1 MIWLTWRQF
10 RTQAVVAA
18 AALVVLAVVLVVTGM
33 NIAHLYNTSGI
44 PGCHA
49 HGNCQQVAASYINQL
64 RANRLDFFLYDA
76 CIVLV
81 YLAPA
86 AMGAFWGA
94 PLIAREFEA
103 GTHRLAWNQSV
114 SRTRWLTVKI
124 GLIGLAS
131 MATAGLLSLMS
142 TWWFSPVNRAA
153 AFANPNG
160 PNAPDIPIPSRL
172 APLLFGARGITPIGY
187 ALFAFALGVAF
198 GVLIRRTVPAMAA
211 TIGAFAAVQVIMPN
225 FIRPHLIAPVHSTLA
240 LTVANIDQI
249 QQNLSPGGATTAF
262 VGTQVNLPGAWVL
275 SNADVSAA
283 GRPWSGPMTAACN
296 SQSGPQQAC
305 PNSLAAL
312 HLKEVVTYQPASAY
326 WPLQWYETAIF
337 VVVALALIGF
347 SVWWVRRRRVA

>member
-18 AALVVLAVVLVVTGM
+18 AALVVVAVVLVVTGM
-33 NIAHLYNTSGI
+33 NIAQLYSTIGI

-49 HGNCQQVAASYINQL
+49 HGDCQQVAVSYINEL
-64 RANRLDFFLYDA
+64 RANHLDFFLYDA

-131 MATAGLLSLMS
+131 MATAGLLSLIS
-142 TWWFSPVNRAA
+142 TWWFSPVSRAA
-153 AFANPNG
+153 ALVNPNG
-160 PNAPDIPIPSRL
+160 PNGGADVIPSRL

-211 TIGAFAAVQVIMPN
+211 TLGVFAAIQVIMPN
-225 FIRPHLIAPVHSTLA
+225 FIRPHLIAPAHSTVA
-240 LTVANIDQI
+240 LTAANIDQI
-249 QQNLSPGGATTAF
+249 MQTNSPGGASTAF
-262 VGTQVNLPGAWVL
+262 VGTQVNIPGAWVL
-275 SNADVSAA
+275 SNVDVSAA
-283 GRPWSGPMTAACN
+283 GRPWSGPMTAVCTNQTA
-296 SQSGPQQAC
+296 PQQAC

-312 HLKEVVTYQPASAY
+312 HLKEVVTYHPASAY
-326 WPLQWYETAIF
+326 WTFQWYETAIF

>member
-10 RTQAVVAA
+10 RTQAMVAA

-33 NIAHLYNTSGI
+33 NIAHLYNSSGV
-44 PGCHA
+44 PDCHA
-49 HGNCQQVAASYINQL
+49 HNDCQQVATSYLNELKASH
-64 RANRLDFFLYDA
+64 LDFFIYDA

-114 SRTRWLTVKI
+114 TRTRWLTVKI

-153 AFANPNG
+153 GFVNPNG
-160 PNAPDIPIPSRL
+160 PDSPGIPSRL

-198 GVLIRRTVPAMAA
+198 GVLIRRSVPAMAA
-211 TIGAFAAVQVIMPN
+211 TLGAFAAVQVIMPN
-225 FIRPHLIAPVHSTLA
+225 FIRPHLIAPLHSTLA

-249 QQNLSPGGATTAF
+249 QQSISPGQQSTAF
-262 VGTQVNLPGAWVL
+262 VGTQLNIPGAWIL

-283 GRPWSGPMTAACN
+283 GQPWSGPMTAACN
-296 SQSGPQQAC
+296 SQDGAGQAC
-305 PNSLAAL
+305 PSSLAAL

-326 WPLQWYETAIF
+326 WTLQWYETAIF

-347 SVWWVRRRRVA
+347 SVWWARRRRTA